1 MTILPLPHRQT
12 TTVALLLQ
20 CLTMFTI
27 AIATDHNAFIFMH
40 ISKTGGTWAIRHLPE
55 LLHAKL
61 CDTPTW
67 GKWDAFAAASVQ
79 FAPNRTCDFL
89 TFEARLPAFR
99 SLLGDDV
106 LRASKLLTFIR
117 NPLAHWL
124 SAFEHILFLAQSGR
138 TIGPRPTLHEHV
150 AAVERNNANH
160 FMLRNF
166 QMLHFGVS
174 VADAL
179 RTLEQFFWF
188 GVTEEFE
195 ISIALLLCQVH
206 GRVDADIDA
215 QWLAWARE
223 KKNAAV
229 TANYTIDAGVI
240 ARLVALNRLEIHFHN
255 LVLPLFWRRV
265 RLQRACLSRSGI
277 DLTAVDAADGL

>member
-1 MTILPLPHRQT
+1 MILSLRFSHWSII
-12 TTVALLLQ
+12 AMLLNF
-20 CLTMFTI
+20 LTMF
-27 AIATDHNAFIFMH
+27 ASATDHNAFIFMH
-40 ISKTGGTWAIRHLPE
+40 ISKTGGTWANRHLPE
-55 LLHAKL
+55 LLQAKL

-67 GKWDAFAAASVQ
+67 GKWDAFKAASVQ

-99 SLLGDDV
+99 SLFGDNV

-124 SAFEHILFLAQSGR
+124 SAFEHILLLAQKAPNDTGVQ
-138 TIGPRPTLHEHV
+138 PTLHEHV
-150 AAVERNNANH
+150 AAVERNNAKH

-166 QMLHFGVS
+166 QMSHFGVS
-174 VADAL
+174 VVDAL

-188 GVTEEFE
+188 GLTEEFE

-206 GRVDADIDA
+206 GRVDFDA
-215 QWLAWARE
+215 NAPWLAWAR
-223 KKNAAV
+223 KKENAAV
-229 TANYTIDAGVI
+229 PANFSINSNLLS
-240 ARLVALNRLEIHFHN
+240 RLVALNELEIHFHN

-277 DLTAVDAADGL
+277 DLTAMDAVDGF